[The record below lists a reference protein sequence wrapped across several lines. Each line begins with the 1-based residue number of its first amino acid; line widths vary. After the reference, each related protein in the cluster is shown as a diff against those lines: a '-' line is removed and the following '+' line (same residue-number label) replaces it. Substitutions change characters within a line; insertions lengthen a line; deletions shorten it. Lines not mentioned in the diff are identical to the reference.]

1 MQLRRQVLVMMAHAN
16 PTEDL
21 APDVIMTP
29 PTRGRAS
36 SGYAIAKRA
45 LDVVGS
51 VVALAIMA
59 LPMLITAL
67 LIRLESS
74 GPAFY
79 WHYRLGE
86 NGVPFRFYK
95 FRSMV
100 VNADQARD
108 GLLTQNEADGP
119 VFKIRRDPRITRVGR
134 WIRKTSIDETPQL
147 FHVLQGKMSLVGP
160 RPPLPEEVAN
170 YEPWQHERLSVRPG
184 LTCIWQVSGRS
195 DIPFERWVELDIMYV
210 RTRSLLLDLKILL
223 LTPWAVLSGRGAY

>member
-1 MQLRRQVLVMMAHAN
+1 MA
-16 PTEDL
+16 
-21 APDVIMTP
+21 P
-29 PTRGRAS
+29 PRSVRAS
-36 SGYAIAKRA
+36 FGYAVLKRVG
-45 LDVVGS
+45 DVVGS
-51 VVALAIMA
+51 LVALTIMA
-59 LPMLITAL
+59 LPMLLTAL
-67 LIRLESS
+67 LIRLESN

-108 GLLTQNEADGP
+108 DLLAQNEADGP

-147 FHVLQGKMSLVGP
+147 LHVLQGKMSLVGP
-160 RPPLPEEVAN
+160 RPPLPEEVEN

-195 DIPFERWVELDIMYV
+195 DIPFERWVELDITYV

-223 LTPWAVLSGRGAY
+223 LTPWAVISGRGAY